1 MSKESITK
9 REKWAMWNK
18 ILNAL
23 RKYSGLEEV
32 DPKNNPY
39 GFKEDENTN

>member
-1 MSKESITK
+1 
-9 REKWAMWNK
+9 MWNK

-23 RKYSGLEEV
+23 RKYSGLVEV